1 MALSSSV
8 RIRIFDIGANRG
20 VGNERC
26 VIYDAKNVGSEVYAN
41 DVGSAFWTLPINHP
55 LVPELVPLKRH
66 YKVER
71 LSSGN
76 WILIGAGLL
85 TTYDATNDEIVYEGM
100 DYMTMLSMHYTKL
113 VGPES
118 GSEIAIKREEPAS
131 TTETVTTTLTATR
144 SASTLFSTTS
154 DWNSNDTEQHMV
166 IGAFPNSFNVE
177 NYYITSNVASVFI
190 SGTTFSLLNSGDVVY
205 ISGTSSSRINGLRT
219 ISNRFPAAGSTTSG
233 QITFSTSSGSNVGS
247 AGSPISSTGYCYFK
261 RYTSRGLVKFT
272 LPSTL
277 DSTAT
282 VTTANLILTQSNTSG
297 DHSVTDSSP
306 GDLLVNAS
314 GVDWTTDSTTGS
326 EGSWGNANDTTHP
339 NCDWGSASSSTSGG
353 LSNITY
359 TGIGS
364 THNSTHTFS
373 ISSIVNYWKSNPSA
387 NNNGILMYNT
397 NESGVT
403 DSFTIYSTAA
413 SASYRPKLALTY
425 TYPTSAATNINANG
439 LSHGPAATKAF
450 LKERTSNSTARHAGN
465 EIAVY
470 TRNEA
475 GEANKIDM
483 VYDEVDSVYT
493 LTGYTYIERSAI
505 NNDEKLYNNEEDV
518 YIPNRFNVNRIRV
531 SIVASPGDEVC
542 TFNVWPDSWTE
553 IAQPESPV
561 MLKWRLKLRQ
571 HDANVAEVIAPA
583 STVPTLSIPS
593 GQTIYGNYTGTTHN
607 ITNSY
612 EINCLT
618 SGVSYTFAAYTM
630 AELVNVSPQTSSTN
644 PNYGGVMT
652 HDVNGISA
660 STSASQTVVMG
671 LEKKTLQG
679 IFDKQIPYVTGQ
691 GESFSR
697 FGWLTFELASGQSW
711 NSELIRYFTS
721 GESVLSYLR
730 SMCDKEMAA
739 NLLTADASARWDV
752 VDGIKIPWRTVFNF
766 VGVRGSAAPG
776 TKLYVAPAV
785 TQANPVFVFDYP
797 GMVDQFRYRRNGKDL
812 RNSVRVVPATAF
824 LTGSTTSSGGSRSQG
839 KLAENES
846 SIEEYGY
853 APVLTT
859 QANFA
864 DAAELE
870 KYAQSQVTKSSDI
883 LNVSMVS
890 IQLAP
895 DSVKPFED
903 FFLGDIVRVAVRR
916 QNVNYTNA
924 SSPDFI
930 ADTYIVGGVRFELPV
945 DGSERVT
952 LDLVKTS
959 EFGRG

>member
-26 VIYDAKNVGSEVYAN
+26 VIYDAKNIGSEVYAN
-41 DVGSAFWTLPINHP
+41 DVGSAFWTLPVNHP

-76 WILIGAGLL
+76 WVLIGAGLL

-100 DYMTMLSMHYTKL
+100 DYMTMLSMHFTKL

-118 GSEIAIKREEPAS
+118 GSEEAIRRLEPAS
-131 TTETVTTTLTATR
+131 TTETYSSTLTATR
-144 SASTLFSTTS
+144 SASTLYNTTS

-166 IGAFPNSFNVE
+166 IGAFPQTFVVTEYFTNIGTNSKVVVGIKGNTMSLLSVGQTVYFSGVSGANASRV
-177 NYYITSNVASVFI
+177 NGLRVLTQVTAGASVTDSGVVTFT
-190 SGTTFSLLNSGDVVY
+190 SGTTAIPY
-205 ISGTSSSRINGLRT
+205 TTSS
-219 ISNRFPAAGSTTSG
+219 
-233 QITFSTSSGSNVGS
+233 
-247 AGSPISSTGYCYFK
+247 GYCYFK

-277 DSTAT
+277 TSAAT
-282 VTTANLILTQSNTSG
+282 VTTANLVLTQSNTSN

-314 GVDWTTDSTTGS
+314 GIDWTTDSTTGS
-326 EGSWGNANDTTHP
+326 EGSWGNSSSA

-373 ISSIVNYWKSNPSA
+373 ISSIVNYWKASA
-387 NNNGILMYNT
+387 GNNNGILMYNT
-397 NESGVT
+397 DETGVT
-403 DSFTIYSTAA
+403 DNFTIYSTAA
-413 SASYRPKLALTY
+413 SATYRPKLVLTY
-425 TYPTSAATNINANG
+425 TYPVSAATNINANG
-439 LSHGPAATKAF
+439 LSHGPAATKSF
-450 LKERTSNSTARHAGN
+450 LKERTSNSTARSSGN

-470 TRNEA
+470 TKNEA
-475 GEANKIDM
+475 GDANKIDM
-483 VYDEVDSVYT
+483 VYDEVDGYYT

-505 NNDEKLYNNEEDV
+505 NVDEKLYDSKEDV
-518 YIPNRFNVNRIRV
+518 YIPNRFNINRIRV
-531 SIVASPGDEVC
+531 SIIASPGDEVC
-542 TFNVWPDSWTE
+542 TFNVWPDSWAE
-553 IAQPESPV
+553 IAQPETPAV
-561 MLKWRLKLRQ
+561 IKWRLKLRQ
-571 HDANVAEVIAPA
+571 HDSIAAEVIAPA
-583 STVPTLSIPS
+583 ATAPTLSTV
-593 GQTIYGNYTGTTHN
+593 GGVYGNFTGTAHN

-618 SGVSYTFAAYTM
+618 SGVSYTFAAYTT
-630 AELVNVSPQTSSTN
+630 AELVNVSPQTSSTS
-644 PNYGGVMT
+644 PDYGSVMT

-660 STSASQTVVMG
+660 STSSSQTVVMG
-671 LEKKTLQG
+671 LEKKTLQD
-679 IFDKQIPYVTGQ
+679 IFDKQIPYVTAQ
-691 GESFSR
+691 GGSYSR
-697 FGWLTFELASGQSW
+697 FGWLTYALASGQTW

-721 GESVLSYLR
+721 GESILSYLR

-739 NLLTADASARWDV
+739 NLLTTEASARWDV
-752 VDGIKIPWRTVFNF
+752 VDGIKIPWRSVFNF
-766 VGVRGSAAPG
+766 VGVRGSALPG
-776 TKLYVAPAV
+776 TKIYVSPALS
-785 TQANPVFVFDYP
+785 QDEPVAVFDYP
-797 GMVDQFRYRRNGKDL
+797 GIVDQFRYRRNGKDL
-812 RNSVRVVPATAF
+812 RNSVRVVPSTAF

-839 KLAENES
+839 KLAENDS
-846 SIEEYGY
+846 SIQEYGY

-864 DAAELE
+864 DATELE
-870 KYAQSQVTKSSDI
+870 KYAQSQVIKSSDI
-883 LNVSMVS
+883 LNVSMLSV
-890 IQLAP
+890 QLAP
-895 DSVKPFED
+895 DSVRPFED
-903 FFLGDIVRVAVRR
+903 FYLGDIIRIAVRR

-924 SSPDFI
+924 ANPDFI
-930 ADTYIVGGVRFELPV
+930 ADTYIVGGMRFELPS

>member
-425 TYPTSAATNINANG
+425 TYPTSSATNINANG

-697 FGWLTFELASGQSW
+697 FGWLTFELASGH
-711 NSELIRYFTS
+711 
-721 GESVLSYLR
+721 

-739 NLLTADASARWDV
+739 NLLTAESAARWDI

-766 VGVRGSAAPG
+766 VGVRGAAAPG

>member
-1 MALSSSV
+1 M
-8 RIRIFDIGANRG
+8 
-20 VGNERC
+20 
-26 VIYDAKNVGSEVYAN
+26 
-41 DVGSAFWTLPINHP
+41 
-55 LVPELVPLKRH
+55 
-66 YKVER
+66 
-71 LSSGN
+71 
-76 WILIGAGLL
+76 
-85 TTYDATNDEIVYEGM
+85 
-100 DYMTMLSMHYTKL
+100 
-113 VGPES
+113 
-118 GSEIAIKREEPAS
+118 
-131 TTETVTTTLTATR
+131 
-144 SASTLFSTTS
+144 
-154 DWNSNDTEQHMV
+154 
-166 IGAFPNSFNVE
+166 
-177 NYYITSNVASVFI
+177 
-190 SGTTFSLLNSGDVVY
+190 
-205 ISGTSSSRINGLRT
+205 
-219 ISNRFPAAGSTTSG
+219 
-233 QITFSTSSGSNVGS
+233 
-247 AGSPISSTGYCYFK
+247 
-261 RYTSRGLVKFT
+261 
-272 LPSTL
+272 
-277 DSTAT
+277 
-282 VTTANLILTQSNTSG
+282 TTANLILTQSNTSG
-297 DHSVTDSSP
+297 DHSITDSSP

-314 GVDWTTDSTTGS
+314 GIDWTTDSTTGS

-373 ISSIVNYWKSNPSA
+373 ISSIVNYWKASPS

-397 NESGVT
+397 DETGIT
-403 DSFTIYSTAA
+403 DNFTIYSTAA

-439 LSHGPAATKAF
+439 LSHGPAATKAL
-450 LKERTSNSTARHAGN
+450 LKERTSNSTARHADN

-483 VYDEVDSVYT
+483 AYDEVNSVYT

-505 NNDEKLYNNEEDV
+505 NNDEKLYDSDQDV

-531 SIVASPGDEVC
+531 SIIASPGDEVC

-561 MLKWRLKLRQ
+561 MLKWQLKLRQ
-571 HDANVAEVIAPA
+571 HDSTVAEVIAPA
-583 STVPTLSIPS
+583 STTPTLSIPS

-644 PNYGGVMT
+644 PDYGGVMT
-652 HDVNGISA
+652 HDVNGITA

-679 IFDKQIPYVTGQ
+679 IFDKQIPYVIAQ
-691 GESFSR
+691 GGSYSR
-697 FGWLTFELASGQSW
+697 FGWLTLQLASGQSW

-730 SMCDKEMAA
+730 SMCDKEMSA
-739 NLLTADASARWDV
+739 NLLTTDASARWDV
-752 VDGIKIPWRTVFNF
+752 VDGIKIPWRTLFNF
-766 VGVRGSAAPG
+766 VGVRGAAAPG

-785 TQANPVFVFDYP
+785 TQEDPVFVFDYP

-812 RNSVRVVPATAF
+812 RNSVRVVPSTAF
-824 LTGSTTSSGGSRSQG
+824 LTGSTTSSSGSRSQG
-839 KLAENES
+839 RLAENEA

-853 APVLTT
+853 APILST

-864 DAAELE
+864 DAAELQ
-870 KYAQSQVTKSSDI
+870 KYADSQVVKSSDI

-890 IQLAP
+890 IQLIP
-895 DSVKPFED
+895 DSVRPFED
-903 FFLGDIVRVAVRR
+903 FYLGDIVRVAVRR

-930 ADTYIVGGVRFELPV
+930 ADTYIVGGVRFEIPV